1 MEKQAKNSAK
11 KRSRYSPEQIEEFEL
26 AGGVEGGMP
35 AGEAG
40 NPDAESAG
48 EAGNPDAE
56 SAAPPSKPPKSKAG

>member
-1 MEKQAKNSAK
+1 LVEKQAKNSAK

-40 NPDAESAG
+40 NPDAESA
-48 EAGNPDAE
+48 
-56 SAAPPSKPPKSKAG
+56 APPSKPPKSKAG